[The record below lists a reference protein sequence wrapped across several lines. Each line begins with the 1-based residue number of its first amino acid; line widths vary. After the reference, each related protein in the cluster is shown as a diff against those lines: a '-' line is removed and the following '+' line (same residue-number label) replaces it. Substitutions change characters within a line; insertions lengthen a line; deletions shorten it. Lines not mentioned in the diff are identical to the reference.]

1 MYYYFHFFHQ
11 LKTDP
16 IIRLGRKTAL
26 FMSRPSHLSG
36 DVDPFLLH
44 LLARLPSLLEAFFDT
59 AVSSCMVLRTSL
71 ISYKPSCWREYK
83 WLQKESETRYMTSSK
98 DYVILSPCQIYCSVG
113 VSHVDYL
120 TLPVSIPFRYAI
132 SPNILTSF
140 PNSNTLRLVDRVLY
154 PSLPHSTQS

>member
-44 LLARLPSLLEAFFDT
+44 LLAWLPSLFDF
-59 AVSSCMVLRTSL
+59 AYKLALHSDGAGGVL
-71 ISYKPSCWREYK
+71 
-83 WLQKESETRYMTSSK
+83 
-98 DYVILSPCQIYCSVG
+98 
-113 VSHVDYL
+113 
-120 TLPVSIPFRYAI
+120 
-132 SPNILTSF
+132 
-140 PNSNTLRLVDRVLY
+140 
-154 PSLPHSTQS
+154 